1 MLFSFLYAIFI
12 YTTARL
18 YCQLKFYLSP
28 SLFLSKS
35 YSLFLSLISR
45 KCKYCFSVNLVK
57 NINHKSGNISLI
69 IISLLTETT

>member
-35 YSLFLSLISR
+35 YSLSLSLISR

-57 NINHKSGNISLI
+57 NIIHKSGNISLI